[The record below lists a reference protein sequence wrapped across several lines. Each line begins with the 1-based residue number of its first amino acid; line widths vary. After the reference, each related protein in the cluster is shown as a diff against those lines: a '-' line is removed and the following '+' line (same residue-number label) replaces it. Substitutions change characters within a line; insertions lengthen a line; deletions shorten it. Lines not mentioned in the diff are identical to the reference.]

1 MCLLMVT
8 LGRLPKREY
17 LENAAANNPDGFG
30 FAVHHGDRIVTG
42 RSMESSG
49 LIDRFYAEMSRS
61 NHPIGM
67 FHARFTTH
75 GKTMLE
81 NNHPFRVDG
90 RKDLVLAHNGM
101 LPITPKAGD
110 DRSDTRIFA
119 ENVLGAIG
127 IEALDDKDTFRKLEQ
142 FASGSKVA
150 LLSTAPELR
159 DSVYIL
165 NEHLGDWEHDIWWS
179 NSGYKYDMSYSR
191 YNTMYGGHYGGW
203 SDESSVIGKR
213 TWWEQAEADDD
224 DYNDLDFTKPV
235 DMTCLV
241 CVQQLTEGSLM
252 DGVCWSCNTCLDCY
266 DSAGSCMCW
275 SPDDTSNRRNVIS
288 STDMVQYF

>member
-8 LGRLPKREY
+8 LGKLPERKH

-42 RSMESSG
+42 RSMEASG

-61 NHPIGM
+61 HNPMGM

-127 IEALDDKDTFRKLEQ
+127 IEALDDRDTFDKLET
-142 FASGSKVA
+142 FAAGSKIA

-165 NEHLGDWEHDIWWS
+165 NEHLGDWEGDIWWS
-179 NSGYKYDMSYSR
+179 NSGYRYDYNSR
-191 YNTMYGGHYGGW
+191 YSYGGHTYGGW
-203 SDESSVIGKR
+203 RTESTIIGKHWWEDTDSPTKYYDDEDMPEISCMVCMNLLTESSLQDG
-213 TWWEQAEADDD
+213 ACYAC
-224 DYNDLDFTKPV
+224 NS
-235 DMTCLV
+235 CLE
-241 CVQQLTEGSLM
+241 CFMHMEE
-252 DGVCWSCNTCLDCY
+252 
-266 DSAGSCMCW
+266 CMCYRPVLKKSTYYNNAEMLW
-275 SPDDTSNRRNVIS
+275 S
-288 STDMVQYF
+288 